1 MLKLSLGGRA
11 FGRSMG
17 PSIAYRWLVAVS
29 AVAVFLWL
37 VPVDLA
43 AQAPEATRLEMR
55 HFWHVFIA
63 YALAWIILFAWIV
76 SILRRFRR
84 LEEKLD

>member
-1 MLKLSLGGRA
+1 MLKLSFGGWA
-11 FGRSMG
+11 FGRSIGCGRLLAALAM
-17 PSIAYRWLVAVS
+17 AVLLCS
-29 AVAVFLWL
+29 
-37 VPVDLA
+37 VPIDLI

-63 YALAWIILFAWIV
+63 YAVAWVILFAWIV